1 MGRSMVQKAIRIGNR
16 LGINLTEGVLVEASG
31 NCLLESVKG
40 GSDGQ
45 VMSFKAFTVES
56 LV

>member
-1 MGRSMVQKAIRIGNR
+1 MG
-16 LGINLTEGVLVEASG
+16 
-31 NCLLESVKG
+31 ESVKG

-56 LV
+56 SV

>member
-1 MGRSMVQKAIRIGNR
+1 MVQKAIRIGNR

-45 VMSFKAFTVES
+45 VMFFKAVTVES

>member
-1 MGRSMVQKAIRIGNR
+1 MVQKAIRIGNR

-40 GSDGQ
+40 GSYGQ